1 MSTSAKLILIDTSCW
16 IEAMRGRGDHAVRR
30 EVSELVRS
38 NRARFAD
45 MVRLEL
51 WNGLAGEAERR
62 FLAEMEAVVE
72 TVPTTPEVWRDARAL
87 AASSR
92 ERGLTVQSAD
102 LLVFTCARTH
112 GLALFHRDSHFDE
125 LERLVMGRR

>member
-1 MSTSAKLILIDTSCW
+1 MSTGAKLVLIDTSCW
-16 IEAMRGRGDHAVRR
+16 IEAMRVRGDSAVRR
-30 EVSELVRS
+30 EVSELVLS

-45 MVRLEL
+45 IVRLEL
-51 WNGLAGEAERR
+51 WNGLAGESERH
-62 FLAEMEAVVE
+62 FLAEMEALVE

-92 ERGLTVQSAD
+92 TRGLTVQSAD

-112 GLALFHRDSHFDE
+112 GLGLFHRDSHFDE
-125 LERLVMGRR
+125 LERLAIDTR